1 MDRYTV
7 EFIGKRTFLVSNQDK
22 LDHAVKSML
31 NTLPS
36 QLNATAK
43 VVEIERDAH
52 ATS

>member
-7 EFIGKRTFLVSNQDK
+7 EFVGKRTFLVSNQDQ

-43 VVEIERDAH
+43 VVEIQKDAV
-52 ATS
+52 